1 MDHDEV
7 VSQNRAA
14 LRATTAFAGKQL
26 GTLAWEPVA
35 GSEAA
40 AELSNTETRSDG
52 SPWGEGPPR
61 TAYAAA
67 NLMMLGVVDD
77 LKSLERLLVDP
88 VPVVGPTVLAR
99 SAIEIASGAWWLM
112 EPGIGARRRA
122 CRELVLSLTSARRAE
137 QVGDEYAESFRQ
149 SGDPIPVDI
158 AALIAAA
165 RQQEPTVLQRITE
178 LAVAAPT
185 SGPQIENEKADSA
198 TDATAKMLQTLLPA
212 NLPATVFYRTYSA
225 VTHGQFYGLTNFMT
239 PTIQPDGTPFWQ
251 WKPNFE
257 ILDSTVQIAVGAVR
271 ENYQRIAT
279 VMGWDQKDANLWAA
293 EIHAIYNSLFRFQV
307 RWNRPNLQRCQRVSQ
322 SGAHRGTITAD
333 QQVGRPGGDVRSPLA

>member
-1 MDHDEV
+1 MDHNEV

-14 LRATTAFAGKQL
+14 LRATINFAEKQL
-26 GTLAWEPVA
+26 RTSVWEPVA

-40 AELSNTETRSDG
+40 AELSNPETRNDG
-52 SPWGEGPPR
+52 SPWGESPPR

-88 VPVVGPTVLAR
+88 VPVIGPTVLAR

-112 EPGIGARRRA
+112 EPGIGARARV
-122 CRELVLSLTSARRAE
+122 CRELVLSLTSARRAK
-137 QVGDEYAESFRQ
+137 QVGDEYAECFQQ
-149 SGDPIPVDI
+149 SGDPIPADV
-158 AALIAAA
+158 AAMIAAA

-198 TDATAKMLQTLLPA
+198 TDATAEMLQALLPA
-212 NLPATVFYRTYSA
+212 NLPGTIFYRTYSA

-239 PTIQPDGTPFWQ
+239 PAVQPNGTPFWQ
-251 WKPNFE
+251 WEPNFE
-257 ILDSTVQIAVGAVR
+257 ILDSTIQVVIGAFR
-271 ENYQRIAT
+271 ETYQRIAT
-279 VMGWDQKDANLWAA
+279 VMGWDQTDDNAWDA
-293 EIHAIYNSLFRFQV
+293 EIHAIYN
-307 RWNRPNLQRCQRVSQ
+307 N
-322 SGAHRGTITAD
+322 
-333 QQVGRPGGDVRSPLA
+333 